1 MSSSKKRAVESESE
15 DESEVRVRVVVDN
28 VKAGDASCGIS
39 GEVGV
44 VFNVQPIIVNCN
56 GSKNDGEN
64 GNCKN
69 NDVKNLK
76 SHKQVKTLKNAAL
89 EKTLGTN
96 WMKKTFKLKCAK
108 TGSNVNAKVVGVN
121 LNDDGE
127 PVWKLSCDNHGGKYI
142 YKKKKDL
149 EDVEEWMAHN
159 NGKNRFGGF
168 IIHHKERWEKR
179 RRY

>member
-1 MSSSKKRAVESESE
+1 MCTNSHFFNFLLRHYYNYFRLSIRKISSSKKRAVESESE

-96 WMKKTFKLKCAK
+96 WTFSSL
-108 TGSNVNAKVVGVN
+108 
-121 LNDDGE
+121 
-127 PVWKLSCDNHGGKYI
+127 
-142 YKKKKDL
+142 
-149 EDVEEWMAHN
+149 
-159 NGKNRFGGF
+159 
-168 IIHHKERWEKR
+168 
-179 RRY
+179 